1 MVGRT
6 AKRSSDDC
14 VIIADTKKKKIS
26 KEKGEVDV
34 VVSNEKA
41 STPCNGDLK
50 QKKAFFA
57 YFGKSFNDGKISS
70 TGCNGSNIQT
80 TDIQNNVTKPNI
92 FNNTGRGDGSK
103 TPVINTKKKIIQ
115 LPSDAVCFI
124 KYDMFEQFLILR
136 LFLFKILSYVCR
148 NNANLPYISSFVEE
162 LGCFPKITH
171 INHLTSFKSSDL
183 ILRLKEEVFHENY
196 NKNSILTFQTVHSL
210 PKRLILEP
218 YQMEI
223 NFPYMIS
230 SLKTSVSI

>member
-14 VIIADTKKKKIS
+14 VIIADIKKKKIS
-26 KEKGEVDV
+26 KEKGEVDA

-41 STPCNGDLK
+41 STPCNGDLR

-57 YFGKSFNDGKISS
+57 YFGKSFDDSKKSS
-70 TGCNGSNIQT
+70 TGCNGSNIKT
-80 TDIQNNVTKPNI
+80 TDIQNKLTKPNI
-92 FNNTGRGDGSK
+92 FTNTSCGDGSK
-103 TPVINTKKKIIQ
+103 TPVISTKKKIIE
-115 LPSDAVCFI
+115 LPSDAICFI
-124 KYDMFEQFLILR
+124 KYDMFEQFLIFR
-136 LFLFKILSYVCR
+136 LFLFKVVFYVCR
-148 NNANLPYISSFVEE
+148 SNVNLPYISSFVEE

-171 INHLTSFKSSDL
+171 INHLASLKSSDI
-183 ILRLKEEVFHENY
+183 ILHLKEEVFHENY

-210 PKRLILEP
+210 PKRLVLEP

-223 NFPYMIS
+223 NFPYIIS